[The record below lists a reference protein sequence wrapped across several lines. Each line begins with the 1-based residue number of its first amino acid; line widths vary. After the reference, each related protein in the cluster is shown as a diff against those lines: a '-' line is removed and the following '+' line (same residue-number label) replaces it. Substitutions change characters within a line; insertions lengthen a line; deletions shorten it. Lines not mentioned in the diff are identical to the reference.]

1 MNKTLD
7 LNRSVYDL
15 AQEYPELIKVMVGLG
30 FSTIAKAAALDTV
43 GRVMTVPKGC
53 DLKGISL
60 DDAVTAF
67 QEAGFSV
74 EGVGDAGDAEPA
86 TATLTPEAPAPAAA
100 TPTAT
105 SQASAPAPT
114 PASLSEEDRTELL
127 KSQCQHDWEMRAT
140 VCAFG
145 FSGIGARIATIYKDH
160 HERRLA
166 GVIAA
171 AMACSLDEAA
181 SWPARDGRPR
191 YDADATDAICF
202 VPATSA
208 AYARRGFD
216 HMGLVAG
223 ELSHFLGLP
232 LLDCLVRDD
241 ALDQREL
248 GKEDRAQNLA
258 GSMEVVEDVRGLRL
272 LLADDVVTTGATLR
286 AATQTLLEAGAAE
299 VTCCSFVRVW

>member
-1 MNKTLD
+1 MWAEVSAVVRAASEGAAEVLWPTRCIGCNSLG
-7 LNRSVYDL
+7 
-15 AQEYPELIKVMVGLG
+15 ELICPDCRANLPWIEQRWACPDCGSPFGYL
-30 FSTIAKAAALDTV
+30 ACA
-43 GRVMTVPKGC
+43 
-53 DLKGISL
+53 
-60 DDAVTAF
+60 
-67 QEAGFSV
+67 
-74 EGVGDAGDAEPA
+74 
-86 TATLTPEAPAPAAA
+86 
-100 TPTAT
+100 
-105 SQASAPAPT
+105 
-114 PASLSEEDRTELL
+114 
-127 KSQCQHDWEMRAT
+127 QCQHDWEMRAT